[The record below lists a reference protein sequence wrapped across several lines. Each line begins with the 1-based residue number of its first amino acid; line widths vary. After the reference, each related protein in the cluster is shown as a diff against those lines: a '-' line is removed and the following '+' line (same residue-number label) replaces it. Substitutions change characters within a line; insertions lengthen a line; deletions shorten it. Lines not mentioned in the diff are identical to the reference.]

1 MVSWR
6 GASVYVRL
14 ELFAHVVLEFP
25 HVEDV
30 ILIEDLDELGQ

>member
-1 MVSWR
+1 MVSRR
-6 GASVYVRL
+6 GASMNARL

-30 ILIEDLDELGQ
+30 VLIEDLDELGQ